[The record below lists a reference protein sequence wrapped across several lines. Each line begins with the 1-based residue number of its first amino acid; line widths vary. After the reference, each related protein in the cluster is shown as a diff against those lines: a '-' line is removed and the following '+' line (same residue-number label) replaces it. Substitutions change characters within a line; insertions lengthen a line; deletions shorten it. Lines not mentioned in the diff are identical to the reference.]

1 MHLGRWWSVR
11 CRFDHRHVSGH
22 PIVAALYDRALGPV
36 EHAGLGEIRTE
47 TLSFARG
54 RVLEIAAGNG
64 HNLGHYPSGLASVTL
79 AEPDPHMYSRLL
91 ERLQHEPA
99 IPGSPETG
107 CSTLQISAEAL
118 PFDDAS
124 FDSVVCTLGLCTIPD
139 PASALAEVHRVLVP
153 GGIYCFVEHVRA
165 LESGPARVQDLI
177 TPIWRRVAGGCH
189 PNRDSAAAIE
199 AAGFR
204 ILSCTR
210 TSMPKAP
217 RPLRPTIH
225 GHAERG

>member
-1 MHLGRWWSVR
+1 MP
-11 CRFDHRHVSGH
+11 GH

-36 EHAGLGEIRTE
+36 EHAGLGAIRTE
-47 TLSFARG
+47 TLSPARG

-64 HNLGHYPSGLASVTL
+64 HNLGHYPPGVSSLTL
-79 AEPDPHMYSRLL
+79 AEPDPHMYARLI
-91 ERLQHEPA
+91 ERLETRPA
-99 IPGSPETG
+99 VSGLSQLE
-107 CSTLQISAEAL
+107 CSTLEASAESL
-118 PFDDAS
+118 PFDDSS

-204 ILSCTR
+204 IVSCTR

-217 RPLRPTIH
+217 RPLKPTIH

>member
-1 MHLGRWWSVR
+1 MGLYR
-11 CRFDHRHVSGH
+11 RFLAPRVVDTICS
-22 PIVAALYDRALGPV
+22 PRALGKWRARVV
-36 EHAGLGEIRTE
+36 EELSGNVIEIGFGAGRNLEYYPRDVTTITAIEPSSVMRQR
-47 TLSFARG
+47 AQG
-54 RVLEIAAGNG
+54 RIAASAQTVTFG
-64 HNLGHYPSGLASVTL
+64 GLDGQKL
-79 AEPDPHMYSRLL
+79 D
-91 ERLQHEPA
+91 
-99 IPGSPETG
+99 
-107 CSTLQISAEAL
+107 L
-118 PFDDAS
+118 PDAS
-124 FDSVVCTLGLCTIPD
+124 FDAAVVTFSLCTIPD